1 MFEKLGKNPE
11 FQKVYK
17 QGRSKANKYLVMYVK
32 TGESGPSRYG
42 FSVSKKVGNSVVRH
56 HITRLLRESVRKNDA
71 LVKEGNRII
80 IVARKD
86 VKNKNFKEV
95 DGAVFHLLKIHGI
108 LKWSDCVKKIL
119 LAVIHIYQKYI
130 SPLKRTPSCI
140 YTPCCSEYAA
150 QAIKKYGAGKGG
162 FLAIKRILRCHP
174 FHKGGYDPVP

>member
-32 TGESGPSRYG
+32 TGESGPG

-108 LKWSDCVKKIL
+108 LK
-119 LAVIHIYQKYI
+119 
-130 SPLKRTPSCI
+130 
-140 YTPCCSEYAA
+140 
-150 QAIKKYGAGKGG
+150 
-162 FLAIKRILRCHP
+162 
-174 FHKGGYDPVP
+174 